1 MARIRGIAF
10 DLEGT
15 VVDVEAAHHNGH
27 LATASEYGLTLTLE
41 EAYSRLPHF
50 IGGPDDKV
58 CEDIWQRL
66 DEDVRSRVAV
76 GEILARD
83 QFHYERLLAELP
95 IEPRPGFLDFYKEAS
110 DLDLG
115 LTIGSLTA
123 EKQAAV
129 LLERSG
135 LARLFGERNI
145 VLREHV
151 ANPKPAPDVFLKTAS
166 IMGIATSEQLVFED
180 SPRGVKAALTAGSKA
195 IGMPVVIRGVTV
207 GALVDA
213 GVCALFYD
221 WRHIDLAGLINN
233 LG

>member
-1 MARIRGIAF
+1 MIRGIAF

-41 EAYSRLPHF
+41 EGYAKLPHF

-58 CEDIWQRL
+58 CEDIRKL
-66 DEDVRSRVAV
+66 LNEDVRRRVAV
-76 GEILARD
+76 NEILARD

-95 IEPRPGFLDFYKEAS
+95 IAPRPGFLDFYGKAHR
-110 DLDLG
+110 LGLG

-123 EKQAAV
+123 KKQDV
-129 LLERSG
+129 TLLKRSG
-135 LARLFGERNI
+135 LAQLFDEHNI

-151 ANPKPAPDVFLKTAS
+151 ANPKPAPDVFLKTAT
-166 IMGIATSEQLVFED
+166 IMEINPAEQLVFED

-195 IGMPVVIRGVTV
+195 VGMPVVIRGVTV

-221 WRHIDLAGLINN
+221 WRHIDVAGLINN
-233 LG
+233 LE